1 MITNMQVFR
10 HATVLALGSEG
21 PDVDVRCLDS
31 SLGGQHMD
39 TTEACCLPSPC
50 GASVH
55 MLSLV
60 TGGPL
65 HGLRRSICRQALAC
79 SCLAVRTLLQS
90 AGLACRT
97 HQGVKSI
104 GMPHGQ
110 HDRRCVSQRPSP
122 ADGCCALQV
131 LTGMKSS
138 VFCLVLPGDSQSSRW
153 TSQVVMSGCVPVFVG
168 PPYASMPFPI
178 DFGYGFAS
186 LVFNITDTR

>member
-1 MITNMQVFR
+1 MQQSWRWAVK
-10 HATVLALGSEG
+10 A
-21 PDVDVRCLDS
+21 
-31 SLGGQHMD
+31 QMWM
-39 TTEACCLPSPC
+39 C
-50 GASVH
+50 GAWTAAWEGNAWTQQRHVVCQVH
-55 MLSLV
+55 VAQAYAYWSLV

-104 GMPHGQ
+104 GMPHRQ
-110 HDRRCVSQRPSP
+110 HDRRRVFLQPSP

-131 LTGMKSS
+131 LSGMKSS